1 MDIRERAQSLR
12 RRLNEHALDIEPL
25 AQEAALLFA
34 GAGREVHRHWL
45 ALELQGYG
53 SAVDRAPLAEVLR
66 AQELGP
72 HEGPRLVA
80 HVSAY
85 RAQPGNTVGPAPV
98 PFHHFFVE
106 SIHDLSEAAR
116 HFRARG
122 AQTVQLDFSPDV
134 PNYPAAGKFPG
145 DVFDRVL
152 LGFRATLHLQLGSI
166 VA

>member
-1 MDIRERAQSLR
+1 MDTRERALNLR

-25 AQEAALLFA
+25 AQEAADIFA
-34 GAGREVHRHWL
+34 AAGRGVHRDWL
-45 ALELQGYG
+45 GLELQGYG
-53 SAVDRAPLAEVLR
+53 SAVDRAPLGEVLR
-66 AQELGP
+66 AHELGP
-72 HEGPRLVA
+72 HEGARLVA

-85 RAQPGNTVGPAPV
+85 RAQQGTTVEPSPR

-106 SIHDLSEAAR
+106 SIHDLSDAAR
-116 HFRARG
+116 RFRATG
-122 AQTVQLDFSPDV
+122 AQTVQLGFSPDV
-134 PNYPAAGKFPG
+134 PNYPAAGIFPG